1 MALLCYVAKLD
12 PFLSLDCVPRPP
24 PRRNPRKEWDQI
36 AIWQPWLSIKGFFG
50 NSKPVSRLGEQVF
63 QCLENG
69 VSQVPKLE
77 GRFPQVNKNTE
88 IAALK
93 VSLVIA
99 LTPSPLYYLHNVSLL
114 LLGWNPAAR
123 PAVRLG
129 YLHSL

>member
-1 MALLCYVAKLD
+1 MVAATNADFALLNSGELRSDSVHHAG
-12 PFLSLDCVPRPP
+12 PFFLKDLLNILPCI
-24 PRRNPRKEWDQI
+24 NPLVLLE
-36 AIWQPWLSIKGFFG
+36 
-50 NSKPVSRLGEQVF
+50 VTGEQVF